1 MLIVNRGQSCAMVYP
16 GIDNNEKPAIST
28 NKSDMTPFPS
38 LLILI
43 ASQVYHLAYFLSNN
57 RRRRMDS

>member
-1 MLIVNRGQSCAMVYP
+1 MVYP